1 MPSGPVDN
9 IILLADCYKSS
20 HYKVYPPGTT
30 KLYAY
35 FESRGGKYPYTVFFG
50 LQYILKRWLCGPVLT
65 KEMVAEAKQV
75 IGQVFKRDDVFNEAG
90 WNYVVEH
97 HGGRLPLRI
106 KAVPEG
112 SVLPTK
118 NVLFTVENTDPAVP
132 WLTNFFET
140 ILVQAWYPMTVA
152 TASSVYRQL
161 ITHYLHL
168 THDTD
173 EMAEYMLHD
182 AGYRGVSSVES
193 AALGGAAHM
202 LSFKSS
208 DTVAGT
214 SLLRKFYGLE
224 GVAGYSTPSSEHSTV
239 TSWGR
244 NRELQSHRHMLDT
257 YHQGDAGCVCDS
269 YDIWK
274 CLEEMWGGELKEL
287 VLERG
292 QRGGCVYL
300 RPDSGDPKDV
310 VLKSLEILGKAFGT
324 ESNKKGYKMLPSCV
338 KVIQSDGIDLHS
350 LWEILK
356 HIEEHGWSTSSV
368 FFGAGAALLQKVN
381 RDTQK
386 CAYKVSYAEVEGEGM
401 EVFKQP
407 ITDSGKTSKKGRLT
421 LERGEDGTYITVQH
435 GKGDLAKDLLVPIF
449 EDGTLLQEYTFEEV
463 KQRADQGLQDFDII
477 KFLQESKN

>member
-1 MPSGPVDN
+1 MVSGPVDN

-50 LQYILKRWLCGPVLT
+50 LQYILKQWLCGPVLT

-112 SVLPTK
+112 SVLPTR

-140 ILVQAWYPMTVA
+140 VLVQAWYPMTVA

-214 SLLRKFYGLE
+214 SLLQKFYGLE
-224 GVAGYSTPSSEHSTV
+224 GVAGHSTPSSEHSTV

-244 NRELQSHRHMLDT
+244 DRELQSHRHMLDT

-300 RPDSGDPKDV
+300 RPDSGDPKAV
-310 VLKSLEILGKAFGT
+310 VLKCLEILGKAFGT
-324 ESNKKGYKMLPSCV
+324 ETNKKGYKMLPSCV
-338 KVIQSDGIDLHS
+338 KVIQADGIDLHS
-350 LWEILK
+350 LWDILEHVK
-356 HIEEHGWSTSSV
+356 EHGWSTGSV
-368 FFGAGAALLQKVN
+368 FFGAGGALLQKVH

-386 CAYKVSYAEVEGEGM
+386 CAYKVSYAEVEGKGV

-421 LERGEDGTYITVQH
+421 LERGEDGTYSTVQH
-435 GKGDLAKDLLVPIF
+435 GKGDLTKPMACPPRICWYPSLRMAPSCRS
-449 EDGTLLQEYTFEEV
+449 THS
-463 KQRADQGLQDFDII
+463 RR
-477 KFLQESKN
+477 